1 MHPDREDNRDDH
13 EKPAILYPKKRFGQH
28 FLVDKNIIRKIVAI
42 ASIQEGDCVLE
53 IGPGKGALTDGL
65 IEAGAKVTAIEVDK
79 DLAALLKKKFPENL
93 EVITGDAL
101 KESFLDLAEGRG
113 CRFKLVSN
121 LPYNISGPI
130 LAKFLTERK
139 AFSLLVLMFQ
149 KEVAER
155 LVAPPGTKEYG
166 VLSVFTQAFT
176 EIKKEFDVSRNLF
189 SPRPKVDSAVVS
201 LKVLDKP
208 RVEIRDEG
216 FFKKVVRASF
226 GTRRKMLS
234 NALKA
239 LGFEKDAV
247 ERALKEAGI
256 DPKRRGETLN
266 LMEFSKLSD
275 AFLGIRG
282 MGA

>member
-1 MHPDREDNRDDH
+1 MHPDHEDDH

-28 FLVDKNIIRKIVAI
+28 FLVDKNVIRKIVAI
-42 ASIQEGDCVLE
+42 ASIKEGDCVLE
-53 IGPGKGALTDGL
+53 IGPGKGALTEGL
-65 IEAGAKVTAIEVDK
+65 IEAGAKVTAIEVDR
-79 DLAALLKKKFPENL
+79 DLAALLKRKFPENL

-101 KESFLDLAEGRG
+101 KASFLELAEGRG

-130 LAKFLTERK
+130 LAKFLSERK

-176 EIKKEFDVSRNLF
+176 EIKKELDVSRNLF

-208 RVEIRDEG
+208 RVEIRDED

-239 LGFEKDAV
+239 LGFEKDVV
-247 ERALKEAGI
+247 ERALEEAGI
-256 DPKRRGETLN
+256 DPKRRGETLD
-266 LMEFSKLSD
+266 LKEFGRLTD
-275 AFLGIRG
+275 AFLEIKGRE
-282 MGA
+282 A